1 MRVSMTLAVAALA
14 ITAVAAQ
21 NPSPKDFVGKWEI
34 TGTGPDSKKIYFLD
48 VVDKGD
54 HLEAKF
60 LDRSAHA
67 TPVPWIKVENGELVW
82 QKGNSSDTLPQ
93 PSCGPVYHAKLQGG
107 KLTGHHEE
115 PGSAGFSSADA
126 GAPCPARGAGA
137 GGAGRAAAGG
147 QGRAAG
153 DQLTTPEQQAANMAA
168 MRAAAP
174 PAPPKEARPPH
185 TVNWTAVKQP
195 IFKPSNANGN
205 HTYGK
210 PMTIVGPGVGKET
223 WSGLTP
229 DTWQNECVDRWTVD
243 ANGLK
248 NAVPGP
254 GEKPTCNIYTKD
266 KWQDFKA
273 DADIVLDI
281 GQNSGFYLRGRH
293 ELQLMLPNPNGR
305 GGAAA
310 ESSYPGQLMD
320 IYGWKRA
327 DPPAV
332 PNPAGEEQH
341 LSVIVV
347 GNHVTA
353 IFNGK
358 KVHDNALLYAWTGG
372 ALDNK
377 EDQPGPIMIQG
388 DHSRVTIKKLVV
400 TPITKAGL

>member
-1 MRVSMTLAVAALA
+1 MTLAVAALA

-21 NPSPKDFVGKWEI
+21 NPSPKDFVAKWEI

-93 PSCGPVYHAKLQGG
+93 PSCGPVYHAKLEGG
-107 KLTGHHEE
+107 KLVGHHEE
-115 PGSAGFSSADA
+115 PGSAGYSSAEA

-137 GGAGRAAAGG
+137 GGAAGA
-147 QGRAAG
+147 GRAAG
-153 DQLTTPEQQAANMAA
+153 GGA
-168 MRAAAP
+168 AAAP
-174 PAPPKEARPPH
+174 TANATPNAAPKAAPAPPKEPRPPH

-210 PMTIVGPGVGKET
+210 PVTIVGAGVGKET

-248 NAVPGP
+248 NAVGGQ
-254 GEKPTCNIYTKD
+254 GEKPTCNIFTKD

-273 DADIVLDI
+273 EADIVLET

-310 ESSYPGQLMD
+310 ESGYPGQLMD
-320 IYGWKRA
+320 IYGWTRA
-327 DPPAV
+327 NAPV
-332 PNPAGEEQH
+332 PNGPGENQH
-341 LSVIVV
+341 LEVIVV

-358 KVHDNALLYAWTGG
+358 KVHDNAVLYAWTGG

-388 DHSRVTIKKLVV
+388 DHSRVTVKKLVV
-400 TPITKAGL
+400 TPITKAGM